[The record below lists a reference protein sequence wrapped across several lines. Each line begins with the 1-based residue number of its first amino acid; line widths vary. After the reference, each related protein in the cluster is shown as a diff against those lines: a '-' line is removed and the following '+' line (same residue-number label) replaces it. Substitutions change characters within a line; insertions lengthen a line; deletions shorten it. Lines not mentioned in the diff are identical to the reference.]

1 MHATTLPLSD
11 HSSTPLARPRRWLS
25 WIALWMP
32 AALMVIAG
40 GYFLL
45 RASLDQVYPEVK
57 NGGLLLH
64 LDRANWIHDQ
74 MEHSKSFAM
83 PNLMMPGM
91 PQRGFQRYSIEI
103 TVRNQSS
110 KPELFCPHEME
121 LHTEDGGLWP
131 PMGGEIGDTTL
142 APGHQLTSTLHF
154 DVPETSPE
162 LRLIWA
168 RAGVAMARTTPPE
181 HPESALDEPVDSWPG
196 EASELPPGDAVR
208 GRQLY
213 IGEFSCVSCH
223 GFAESPGSNTV
234 GPTLA
239 KISEALAARGSLSSP
254 AQHIYDSVLYPD
266 LEIAPLCAKDEP
278 CEKPSKMPF
287 YGDLLSLQK
296 MADLI
301 AFLTQP
307 QP

>member
-1 MHATTLPLSD
+1 MSATTLSLPNQS
-11 HSSTPLARPRRWLS
+11 ARTAPRARRWLS
-25 WIALWMP
+25 WLMLWMP
-32 AALMVIAG
+32 AVLMVAAG
-40 GYFLL
+40 GYFLI
-45 RASLDQVYPEVK
+45 RASLDQVYSEAK
-57 NGGLLLH
+57 SGGLLLR

-74 MEHSKSFAM
+74 MEHSKSFPM

-91 PQRGFQRYSIEI
+91 PQLGFQRYSIEV
-103 TVRNQSS
+103 TVRNQSN
-110 KPELFCPHEME
+110 KPELFCPHELE

-131 PMGGEIGDTTL
+131 PMGGEAGDTTL
-142 APGHQLTSTLHF
+142 APGHQLTSTLYF
-154 DVPETSPE
+154 DVPEKSPE
-162 LRLIWA
+162 LRLIWS
-168 RAGVAMARTTPPE
+168 RAGVAMARTIPPE
-181 HPESALDEPVDSWPG
+181 HPESALDEPVGSWPE
-196 EASELPPGDAVR
+196 EASALPVGDPVR

-234 GPTLA
+234 GPALA
-239 KISEALAARGSLSSP
+239 KLPEALSARGSLATP

-266 LEIAPLCAKDEP
+266 LEIAPLCAKNEP